1 MGNIQINIPKTQ
13 AQKQFEQLAPALL
26 KILADL
32 SANEFRQVFN
42 YAVFIHN
49 DKVEEV

>member
-1 MGNIQINIPKTQ
+1 MNTININIPKTA

-32 SANEFRQVFN
+32 TADEFRQVFN

-49 DKVEEV
+49 EKEGA

>member
-1 MGNIQINIPKTQ
+1 MNTININIPKTQ

-32 SANEFRQVFN
+32 SAEEFRTVFN

-49 DKVEEV
+49 GEE

>member
-1 MGNIQINIPKTQ
+1 MNTINISIPKTQ

-32 SANEFRQVFN
+32 SAEEFRQVFN
-42 YAVFIHN
+42 YVVFLHN
-49 DKVEEV
+49 EENEK

>member
-1 MGNIQINIPKTQ
+1 MNEIRIDIPKTA

-32 SANEFRQVFN
+32 TADEFRQVFN
-42 YAVFIHN
+42 YVVFIHN
-49 DKVEEV
+49 EEVM

>member
-1 MGNIQINIPKTQ
+1 MKDIIINIPKTA

-32 SANEFRQVFN
+32 SAEQFRQVFN
-42 YAVFIHN
+42 YTVFLQN
-49 DKVEEV
+49 EEVEK